1 MKTGANW
8 VALLILAMAAGLGVA
23 GARQADSVQSL
34 TSVRSLAANEALANA
49 QGERDVSY
57 KFNEEAAAASVQQ
70 EGKAPQAAGEK
81 YFFVRLLRPA
91 NAPQMDKAA
100 ADKLQEAHMANIRRL
115 AAEKKLVVAGPFGDN
130 TSLRGIFVFK
140 AASKEQT
147 QEWTNSDPAVQAG
160 RLAMDVRGPWMI
172 RGEAIHE
179 TSTPNELMQY
189 TMALLSAGEKWNPAS
204 AEYKELL
211 KAHRA
216 LIGKL
221 TQEGKLALAGPFA
234 DEGEMRGVFIYT
246 VGAEEA
252 AKLVQEDPLVKAG
265 FLKAELHPWFTAK
278 GVMAA
283 GQPMKKSGE

>member
-1 MKTGANW
+1 MKTFIGRLASIW
-8 VALLILAMAAGLGVA
+8 IVAAMAVGMGAAGTRQEKAQQTAA
-23 GARQADSVQSL
+23 GA
-34 TSVRSLAANEALANA
+34 
-49 QGERDVSY
+49 
-57 KFNEEAAAASVQQ
+57 
-70 EGKAPQAAGEK
+70 EK

-91 NAPQMDKAA
+91 NAPQLDKEAA
-100 ADKLQEAHMANIRRL
+100 TKLQEAHMANIRRL
-115 AAEKKLVVAGPFGDN
+115 AAEKKLVVAGPFGDD
-130 TSLRGIFVFK
+130 TVLRGIFVLK
-140 AASKEQT
+140 AASKEQA

-204 AEYKELL
+204 AEYKELR
-211 KAHRA
+211 KAHLA
-216 LIGKL
+216 MIGKL

-234 DEGEMRGVFIYT
+234 DEGEMVGVFIYT

-265 FLKAELHPWFTAK
+265 YLMPELHPWFTAK

-283 GQPMKKSGE
+283 GQAMK